1 MVFIPFI
8 QFFLHLP
15 HVRQPIDAADV
26 RCVNGALCPQ
36 GHLCLDSWAGFTHV
50 LNRAG
55 PHALACELCIES
67 WAGFTHVLNRGGPHA
82 LACELCID
90 SWAGFAH
97 VLNRAG
103 PHALACELC
112 IDSWV
117 GFAHVLNRVGPHA
130 LACELCID
138 SWAGFAHVLNQ
149 ASPHDLAC
157 ELCIDSWAG
166 FVHVLNQ
173 ASPHALACELCNL
186 TLEWC
191 FSVFSLFHFSYLSA
205 ESFTS
210 RIIWIPLT
218 YVKVSQSC
226 PTLHNPISCSLL
238 CSSVHGVLQA
248 GVLGWVANSF
258 SRGSSQP
265 RD

>member
-1 MVFIPFI
+1 MSQKKITPVCIITVAWFVWVSCCLLCPPDFSFEVKVVFILFI

-36 GHLCLDSWAGFTHV
+36 RHLCLGSWTGFAHV
-50 LNRAG
+50 LNQAS
-55 PHALACELCIES
+55 PHALACELCK
-67 WAGFTHVLNRGGPHA
+67 
-82 LACELCID
+82 D

-97 VLNRAG
+97 VLNR
-103 PHALACELC
+103 
-112 IDSWV
+112 D
-117 GFAHVLNRVGPHA
+117 GPHA

-173 ASPHALACELCNL
+173 ASPHALACELCIDSWAGFAHVLNQVSPHALACELCNL
-186 TLEWC
+186 TLE
-191 FSVFSLFHFSYLSA
+191 
-205 ESFTS
+205 
-210 RIIWIPLT
+210 
-218 YVKVSQSC
+218 
-226 PTLHNPISCSLL
+226 
-238 CSSVHGVLQA
+238 
-248 GVLGWVANSF
+248 
-258 SRGSSQP
+258 
-265 RD
+265 